1 VPSLAVV
8 PASGKGTRFGGVK
21 LLARVNDEPIL
32 EHVVRCLLDGGLT
45 TVVVVLPP
53 VPPSTFAAVRLLT
66 DPRVRV
72 ATNPDP
78 SRGMFSS
85 IQAGL
90 RALDGDPILVLPGD
104 MPFVQPETVRAV
116 LEACERTG
124 RIVSPR
130 YFGQRGHPVAL
141 PGRFGREILGADAHT
156 TLSVLLRGRDDERLD
171 VDVPDRGILRDVD
184 VAGDLSSS

>member
-21 LLARVNDEPIL
+21 LLARVDGEPIL

-45 TVVVVLPP
+45 MVVVVLPP
-53 VPPSTFAAVRLLT
+53 VPPSTFAPVRLLA

-104 MPFVQPETVRAV
+104 MPFVRAETVRAV
-116 LEACERTG
+116 LAACERTG

-130 YFGQRGHPVAL
+130 YAGQRGHPVAL
-141 PGRFGREILGADAHT
+141 PGRFGREIIGADANA
-156 TLSVLLRGRDDERLD
+156 TLSVLLTRYDDERLD
-171 VDVPDRGILRDVD
+171 VDVADRGILRDVD